1 MKYRIVRRWTTKTN
15 KLTGKIVEQGED
27 QFYIQ
32 YRNLWTII
40 SPVCVRIMPLSG
52 FDGGWK
58 DLHLFP
64 YSSFEEAQQ
73 ALNERL
79 ERKAI
84 KEEKHEQVV
93 FTPYE

>member
-1 MKYRIVRRWTTKTN
+1 MKTRYRIVRRWTTKTN
-15 KLTGKIVEQGED
+15 TITGKIVDPGED
-27 QFYIQ
+27 RFYIQ

-40 SPVCVRIMPLSG
+40 
-52 FDGGWK
+52 FEGGWK
-58 DLHLFP
+58 DLHLFA
-64 YSSFEEAQQ
+64 YSSLEEAQHE
-73 ALNERL
+73 LNERL

>member
-1 MKYRIVRRWTTKTN
+1 MKTKYRIVRRWKTEIN
-15 KLTGKIVEQGED
+15 TITGKVVEQTED
-27 QFYIQ
+27 MYYIQ
-32 YRNLWTII
+32 YRNLLTVI
-40 SPVCVRIMPLSG
+40 
-52 FDGGWK
+52 FEGGWK
-58 DLHLFP
+58 DLHLFA
-64 YSSFEEAQQ
+64 YSSLEDAQQ